1 MINFLHIISLL
12 SNRPGSSKSLAKTL
26 VDDVLQGANSY
37 SELFRTFKEI
47 HIVSFQCSPLATA
60 DGILSTFRQCQKY
73 QEKRELDKFTAV
85 AVLDEVGLAE
95 DSTKMPLKAL
105 HPLLEDGTIG
115 DEQKSAWKKVSCN
128 YLVLVVFS
136 NASFMFFFHKHRY
149 PSLVSRIGHW
159 ILQK

>member
-1 MINFLHIISLL
+1 ML